1 MTGTALKNACIHSP
15 FPSSPLLPSLRI
27 KARAQSRA
35 MLGFWVLKN
44 HSMKTEDDGE
54 RGREKFP
61 NSTEWTSQRSLF
73 WMLDGNDKPVPQVFF
88 TITDI
93 V

>member
-15 FPSSPLLPSLRI
+15 FPSCPLLPSLRI
-27 KARAQSRA
+27 KARAQSKA

-44 HSMKTEDDGE
+44 HSTMTEDDGE
-54 RGREKFP
+54 KGKEKFP

-73 WMLDGNDKPVPQVFF
+73 WILDGNDKPVLQVFF

-93 V
+93 I